1 MANRTRSNASR
12 ARRPLRTAAVGAII
26 GLQAMTATFAPAALA
41 APIPWRSSNISYVAD
56 RKDIQDVLRDISA
69 SAGVAVQISPKVKG
83 TVSGRFDTRPQLM
96 LERMAATFGFI
107 WYYDGAVLR
116 IYSADEVVSTTI
128 GLSAASTSSLRRSL
142 SKLQIEDPRF
152 PIRFD
157 DDARTAVVSGP
168 PRYVELVN
176 DVAKLV
182 DQNHVD
188 QQHGQAV
195 RVFPLRYAWAAD
207 HKVTVDGQS
216 ITIRGVANMLRD
228 LYQPDGGQIGS
239 QTAPQSD
246 ARRLRNVAE
255 TDSGSPG
262 GGSRSRLPEAQNG
275 WIIGLP
281 GLMGGGGPAG
291 ANAPLPGG
299 VVPDGGGAPAPRRGG
314 RLTDVYPEDR
324 PIIQADPRT
333 NSILVRGRP
342 DRMASFQSLIE
353 SLDVRPAV
361 LEIDANIIEITDN
374 ALQQLGVD
382 WRAHSGHIDFAIGNG
397 QNAQAG
403 YPGSLNPNGY
413 GNPNDRDREG
423 NSLLPTTP
431 VGGVFTAV
439 LGGAG
444 KYLLSRISALA
455 QTDQATL
462 NASPKVATL
471 DNVEAVMDNKQTFY
485 VPVSGYQSADLY
497 GISAGVS
504 LRVLP
509 MIVPGSDNA
518 GTPSQ
523 IRLNVHIED
532 GQLTSQTVSNL
543 PVVSNST
550 IDTQALIS
558 EGESLLIAGY
568 TAVQDQRQ
576 ETGVPGLSKI
586 PWIGGLFR
594 YRNHSGQ
601 KFQRLF
607 LVTPRILRAPSPA
620 DLDGDTT
627 GGPVGI
633 VGALPAVPT
642 VAREVRAVAGVRNV
656 AAQRAP
662 LPMLPARPPQLAE
675 LGHGYQPSQPGQP
688 AQSAPPAQPAQ
699 PAQSA
704 QLAQLAQ
711 LARSAQLAQSAQSA
725 QSGQL
730 ARSARLSESARL
742 AQTARLA
749 QSARLA
755 ESARL
760 SQSSSVGQPAS
771 SGQSAPLAPPPTAP
785 APPVAAVPPTPP
797 VASPPSLVAA
807 GGA

>member
-1 MANRTRSNASR
+1 MANRFRSNVRR
-12 ARRPLRTAAVGAII
+12 ARRPLRAAAVGVVI
-26 GLQAMTATFAPAALA
+26 GLQALTATFAPAAFA
-41 APIPWRSSNISYVAD
+41 APIPWRSKSISYVAD
-56 RKDIQDVLRDISA
+56 RKDIQEVLRDISA

-116 IYSADEVVSTTI
+116 IYSADEVASTTI
-128 GLSAASTSSLRRSL
+128 GLSAASTAALRRSL
-142 SKLQIEDPRF
+142 ARLQIEDPRF

-157 DDARTAVVSGP
+157 DEARTAVVSGP

-176 DVAKLV
+176 DVARLV

-195 RVFPLRYAWAAD
+195 RVFPLRYAWASD
-207 HKVTVDGQS
+207 HTVTVDGQS

-228 LYQPDGGQIGS
+228 LYQPDGGRIGS

-255 TDSGSPG
+255 TDTGSPG
-262 GGSRSRLPEAQNG
+262 GGSRPRQAESQGG

-281 GLMGGGGPAG
+281 GLMGGGAAG
-291 ANAPLPGG
+291 TNPPLPGG
-299 VVPDGGGAPAPRRGG
+299 ASGERGGEGGGAPPARRHG
-314 RLTDVYPEDR
+314 RATDVYPEDR

-342 DRMASFQSLIE
+342 DRMGSFQSLIE

-382 WRAHSGHIDFAIGNG
+382 WRAHTGHIDFAIGNG

-423 NSLLPTTP
+423 NTLLPTTP

-518 GTPSQ
+518 GMPSQ

-532 GQLTSQTVSNL
+532 GQLTAQTVSNL

-568 TAVQDQRQ
+568 TALQDQRQ

-586 PWIGGLFR
+586 PLIGGLFR

-620 DLDGDTT
+620 DLNEPGGD
-627 GGPVGI
+627 PADVVGT
-633 VGALPAVPT
+633 VPAVPT
-642 VAREVRAVAGVRNV
+642 VEREVTAVAGIRTV
-656 AAQRAP
+656 AARRAP
-662 LPMLPARPPQLAE
+662 LPRLPARPPQLAE
-675 LGHGYQPSQPGQP
+675 AGL
-688 AQSAPPAQPAQ
+688 PPAPDGTA
-699 PAQSA
+699 
-704 QLAQLAQ
+704 LAV
-711 LARSAQLAQSAQSA
+711 R
-725 QSGQL
+725 
-730 ARSARLSESARL
+730 
-742 AQTARLA
+742 
-749 QSARLA
+749 
-755 ESARL
+755 
-760 SQSSSVGQPAS
+760 P
-771 SGQSAPLAPPPTAP
+771 
-785 APPVAAVPPTPP
+785 
-797 VASPPSLVAA
+797 
-807 GGA
+807 

>member
-1 MANRTRSNASR
+1 MANRTRSNPTRANARR
-12 ARRPLRTAAVGAII
+12 ARRPVRAAAVGAII
-26 GLQAMTATFAPAALA
+26 ALQTMTSMFAPTALA

-56 RKDIQDVLRDISA
+56 RKDIQEVLRDVSA

-128 GLSAASTSSLRRSL
+128 GLSAASTAALRRSL
-142 SKLQIEDPRF
+142 AKLQIEDPRF

-176 DVAKLV
+176 DVARLV

-207 HKVTVDGQS
+207 HTVTVDGQS

-228 LYQPDGGQIGS
+228 LYQPDGGRIGS

-246 ARRLRNVAE
+246 ARRLRNVSE
-255 TDSGSPG
+255 TDTGSPG
-262 GGSRSRLPEAQNG
+262 GGSRSRQPESQNG

-281 GLMGGGGPAG
+281 GLMGGAAG
-291 ANAPLPGG
+291 AAGAVAPLPGG
-299 VVPDGGGAPAPRRGG
+299 AVADGGGGGAGGGGMAASRRNG
-314 RLTDVYPEDR
+314 RVTDVYPEDR

-342 DRMASFQSLIE
+342 DRMGSFQSLIE

-382 WRAHSGHIDFAIGNG
+382 WRAHSGHVDFAIGNG

-444 KYLLSRISALA
+444 KYLLSRITALA

-568 TAVQDQRQ
+568 TALQDQRQ

-620 DLDGDTT
+620 DLNGDTT
-627 GGPVGI
+627 SGPTGI
-633 VGALPAVPT
+633 VGTLPAVPT
-642 VAREVRAVAGVRNV
+642 VARDVTAVSGIRNI

-662 LPMLPARPPQLAE
+662 LPMLPARPPQLPQ
-675 LGHGYQPSQPGQP
+675 LP
-688 AQSAPPAQPAQ
+688 PPAVPA
-699 PAQSA
+699 AI
-704 QLAQLAQ
+704 
-711 LARSAQLAQSAQSA
+711 
-725 QSGQL
+725 
-730 ARSARLSESARL
+730 
-742 AQTARLA
+742 
-749 QSARLA
+749 
-755 ESARL
+755 
-760 SQSSSVGQPAS
+760 
-771 SGQSAPLAPPPTAP
+771 
-785 APPVAAVPPTPP
+785 AAVP
-797 VASPPSLVAA
+797 
-807 GGA
+807 GGS

>member
-1 MANRTRSNASR
+1 MANRSRNIGFR
-12 ARRPLRTAAVGAII
+12 ARRPLRTAAIGLVL
-26 GLQAMTATFAPAALA
+26 GLQAFSAMFAPAALA

-56 RKDIQDVLRDISA
+56 RKDIQEVLRDISA
-69 SAGVAVQISPKVKG
+69 SAGVAVQISAKVKG

-128 GLSAASTSSLRRSL
+128 GLSAASTAALRRSL

-195 RVFPLRYAWAAD
+195 RVFPLRYAWASD
-207 HKVTVDGQS
+207 HTVTVDGQS

-228 LYQPDGGQIGS
+228 LYQPDGGRIGS

-246 ARRLRNVAE
+246 ARRLRNVSE
-255 TDSGSPG
+255 TDTGSPG
-262 GGSRSRLPEAQNG
+262 GGSRPRQPESQGG

-281 GLMGGGGPAG
+281 GLTGGGGGGG

-299 VVPDGGGAPAPRRGG
+299 AAAGEGGAAPAARRGG
-314 RLTDVYPEDR
+314 RVTDVYPEDR

-342 DRMASFQSLIE
+342 DRMGSFQSLIE
-353 SLDVRPAV
+353 TLDVRPAV

-382 WRAHSGHIDFAIGNG
+382 WRAHSGHVDFEIGNG

-403 YPGSLNPNGY
+403 YPGSLNPNGF
-413 GNPNDRDREG
+413 GNPNDRDRAG
-423 NSLLPTTP
+423 NTLLPTTP

-509 MIVPGSDNA
+509 MIVPGSDNGGA
-518 GTPSQ
+518 PSQ

-594 YRNHSGQ
+594 YRNQSGQ

-620 DLDGDTT
+620 DLNGDTT
-627 GGPVGI
+627 SGPTGI
-633 VGALPAVPT
+633 VGTLPAVPT
-642 VAREVRAVAGVRNV
+642 VVRDVRAVAGMRTVS
-656 AAQRAP
+656 AQRAP
-662 LPMLPARPPQLAE
+662 LPMLPAA
-675 LGHGYQPSQPGQP
+675 
-688 AQSAPPAQPAQ
+688 A
-699 PAQSA
+699 
-704 QLAQLAQ
+704 
-711 LARSAQLAQSAQSA
+711 
-725 QSGQL
+725 
-730 ARSARLSESARL
+730 
-742 AQTARLA
+742 
-749 QSARLA
+749 
-755 ESARL
+755 
-760 SQSSSVGQPAS
+760 
-771 SGQSAPLAPPPTAP
+771 
-785 APPVAAVPPTPP
+785 VAAAP
-797 VASPPSLVAA
+797 
-807 GGA
+807 